1 MDRLIWNHSKTI
13 EYTVR
18 SGYALAKEMEAQ
30 ATKTVQIKEQT
41 SSHNR
46 KESLWKKVW
55 GTNVKHKLKHFIWKC
70 LQNCIPVNDLV
81 HRRTGKGDNICTSCG
96 DGIETLEHLFFECD
110 YAKKI
115 WKLSPISWDGLIDL
129 QACFWRWWE
138 GLLEATQRAN
148 GKEHIELTINI
159 LWQIWKA
166 RNKIIFDNAKVEE
179 ITVVRKAQQEWMEFK
194 EAVELESRAGIAE
207 ATPISMIEDGS
218 LQ

>member
-18 SGYALAKEMEAQ
+18 SSYALAKEMEAQ

-110 YAKKI
+110 Y
-115 WKLSPISWDGLIDL
+115 
-129 QACFWRWWE
+129 
-138 GLLEATQRAN
+138 
-148 GKEHIELTINI
+148 
-159 LWQIWKA
+159 
-166 RNKIIFDNAKVEE
+166 
-179 ITVVRKAQQEWMEFK
+179 
-194 EAVELESRAGIAE
+194 
-207 ATPISMIEDGS
+207 
-218 LQ
+218 

>member
-1 MDRLIWNHSKTI
+1 MS
-13 EYTVR
+13 
-18 SGYALAKEMEAQ
+18 A
-30 ATKTVQIKEQT
+30 
-41 SSHNR
+41 
-46 KESLWKKVW
+46 
-55 GTNVKHKLKHFIWKC
+55 
-70 LQNCIPVNDLV
+70 NCIPVNDLV

-159 LWQIWKA
+159 LWQS
-166 RNKIIFDNAKVEE
+166 
-179 ITVVRKAQQEWMEFK
+179 QETKGWCF
-194 EAVELESRAGIAE
+194 
-207 ATPISMIEDGS
+207 
-218 LQ
+218 